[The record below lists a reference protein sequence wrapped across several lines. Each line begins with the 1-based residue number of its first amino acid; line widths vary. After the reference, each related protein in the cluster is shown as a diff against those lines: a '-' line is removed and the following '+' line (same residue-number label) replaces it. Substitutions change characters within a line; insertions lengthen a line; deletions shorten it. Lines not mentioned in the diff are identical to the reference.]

1 MALSSCYCHSHI
13 SSLKVGRSM
22 QASHLFTLPA
32 TERRSIYAL
41 RGANADVFGQK
52 VSKMGR
58 ALQSE
63 WSFVGGSK
71 VFLQPKVARIGSYG
85 KGFSLSASWL
95 TSTQIASHAFTI
107 GTAAV
112 LPFYTLMVVAPKAEL
127 TKKTMESNI
136 PYVALGIL
144 YAYLLYLAWTP
155 DTLRMMFASKY
166 WLPEIKVLLLT
177 KSKLQPLNNGT
188 EEACSTRNSLA
199 LWAITSTDLLS
210 FPTFPSCSACSLKY
224 P

>member
-127 TKKTMESNI
+127 LPGIAKMFSSEMTLASAWVHLLAVDLFAARQVFHDGLKNEIETRHSVSLCLLFCPI
-136 PYVALGIL
+136 GIL
-144 YAYLLYLAWTP
+144 THVI
-155 DTLRMMFASKY
+155 T
-166 WLPEIKVLLLT
+166 KVLT
-177 KSKLQPLNNGT
+177 KRGDNMK
-188 EEACSTRNSLA
+188 
-199 LWAITSTDLLS
+199 
-210 FPTFPSCSACSLKY
+210 
-224 P
+224 